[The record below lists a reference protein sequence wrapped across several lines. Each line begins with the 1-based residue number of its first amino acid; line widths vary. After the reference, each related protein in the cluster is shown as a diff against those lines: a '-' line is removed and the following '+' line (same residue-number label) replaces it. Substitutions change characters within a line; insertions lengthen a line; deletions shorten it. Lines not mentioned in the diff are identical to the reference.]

1 MHSVKER
8 LLADIAAG
16 ALVGCVHEDDHGKSA
31 QDLVEEMWTWADK
44 HLRGSGEVA

>member
-8 LLADIAAG
+8 LQADIAAG

-31 QDLVEEMWTWADK
+31 QDPAEEMWTWAGR
-44 HLRGSGEVA
+44 HLRGSGEFA